1 MKQLRL
7 LQNHQKLT
15 MVGGILLVITYLIFN
30 YHEEDHPGIGFNYAY
45 ISGIAMI
52 IAFMA
57 SFGLFYKDR
66 FKSKNE

>member
-1 MKQLRL
+1 L

-15 MVGGILLVITYLIFN
+15 IVGGILLAITYLIFN
-30 YHEEDHPGIGFNYAY
+30 YHEVYPEIEFNYAY

-66 FKSKNE
+66 FK

>member
-1 MKQLRL
+1 L

-15 MVGGILLVITYLIFN
+15 IIGGILLAITYLIFN
-30 YHEEDHPGIGFNYAY
+30 YHEEVHPGIGFNYAY

-57 SFGLFYKDR
+57 SFALFYKDR
-66 FKSKNE
+66 FK

>member
-1 MKQLRL
+1 ML
-7 LQNHQKLT
+7 
-15 MVGGILLVITYLIFN
+15 GGVLLVITYLIFN
-30 YHEEDHPGIGFNYAY
+30 YEEERFGIGFNYAY

>member
-1 MKQLRL
+1 MSKL

-15 MVGGILLVITYLIFN
+15 IVGIILLVITYFISN
-30 YHEEDHPGIGFNYAY
+30 YYEENHSVIGFSYAY

-66 FKSKNE
+66 FKPKNE

>member
-1 MKQLRL
+1 M
-7 LQNHQKLT
+7 QNHQKLT
-15 MVGGILLVITYLIFN
+15 MLGGVLLVITYFISN
-30 YHEEDHPGIGFNYAY
+30 YEEERFRIGFSYAY

-66 FKSKNE
+66 FKTKNE